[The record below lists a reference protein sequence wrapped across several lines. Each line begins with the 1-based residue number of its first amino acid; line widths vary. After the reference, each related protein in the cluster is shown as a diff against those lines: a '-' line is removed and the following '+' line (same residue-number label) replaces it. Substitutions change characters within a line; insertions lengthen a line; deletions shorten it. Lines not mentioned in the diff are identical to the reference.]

1 MAPHSDWI
9 TALRLF
15 ELART
20 CAKQARRAR
29 TKAAKDQLKRMADE
43 YLERAVK
50 IGSACRDHADGRDQ
64 ANIDSGATDS
74 RMRELIASGGITTPS
89 DDFGAN

>member
-29 TKAAKDQLKRMADE
+29 TKAAKDQLKRMVDE
-43 YLERAVK
+43 YLERAAKLVPL
-50 IGSACRDHADGRDQ
+50 A
-64 ANIDSGATDS
+64 
-74 RMRELIASGGITTPS
+74 EITQMPAAEQT
-89 DDFGAN
+89 